1 MLIHLMFRLVCDVI
15 CHLVCNVFEFAFQGQ
30 GKYTNNGTLAEVEG
44 RTRAPLEGGQ
54 RNSMNDNRKQRAQIA
69 WFGLLCFVVLVW

>member
-1 MLIHLMFRLVCDVI
+1 MF
-15 CHLVCNVFEFAFQGQ
+15 CHLDCKFLSFAFQGQ

-44 RTRAPLEGGQ
+44 RTRAPLVGRQ

>member
-44 RTRAPLEGGQ
+44 RTRAPLVERQ
-54 RNSMNDNRKQRAQIA
+54 RNIMNDNRKQCARLL
-69 WFGLLCFVVLVW
+69 GLGCYVLLF